1 MDPLSAIVL
10 GTAISWIGATIGQYQ
25 REKEAQKQKEEEG
38 RLLKAKKDTYQ
49 KEYEFAKAEALKSA
63 NTAEKETTLA
73 ESVLGDNYNNSLK
86 GLAMQQQAQ
95 AIERENSN
103 ISADSSIANAE
114 TSLGMSGLRGSSTQE
129 NIARQEEYN
138 KDIQLFQHQQNE
150 LSNELTLANAFTG
163 LNQSINSI
171 QNQRIQI
178 DDLRKSYEEGGRNK
192 VMFDQEMANLDLSH
206 EINMDRLDRSVQTNL
221 DDIFSTLAGG
231 INLGSN
237 LLKIN
242 QQYGDFIKLWGPN
255 TGTVAQT
262 GINLANNIPKPSFKW
277 N

>member
-10 GTAISWIGATIGQYQ
+10 GIAMSWIGAAIDQNQKG
-25 REKEAQKQKEEEG
+25 KEAAKQKEEEA
-38 RLLKAKKDTYQ
+38 RLLQAKKDTYQ
-49 KEYEFAKAEALKSA
+49 KEYEFAKQEALKSA
-63 NTAEKETTLA
+63 DTAEKETTLA
-73 ESVLGDNYNNSLK
+73 ESILGDSYNNNLK
-86 GLAMQQQAQ
+86 GFALQQQAQ
-95 AIERENSN
+95 AIERENSS
-103 ISADSSIANAE
+103 ISADSSVANAE

-138 KDIQLFQHQQNE
+138 KDVQLFQHQQNE

-178 DDLRKSYEEGGRNK
+178 DDLRKSYEKGGRNK

-206 EINMDRLDRSVQTNL
+206 EINMNRLDRSVQT
-221 DDIFSTLAGG
+221 DINDVFSTIAGG
-231 INLGSN
+231 INMATNIQNFGQKLNLFNQNWGNPNLGSIARGVN
-237 LLKIN
+237 L
-242 QQYGDFIKLWGPN
+242 
-255 TGTVAQT
+255 
-262 GINLANNIPKPSFKW
+262 PKTLTNFKW

>member
-10 GTAISWIGATIGQYQ
+10 GTAISWIGATIDQYQ
-25 REKEAQKQKEEEG
+25 RGKEAQKQKEEEE

-95 AIERENSN
+95 AIERENSS
-103 ISADSSIANAE
+103 ISADSSVANAE

-150 LSNELTLANAFTG
+150 LNNELTLANAFTG

-206 EINMDRLDRSVQTNL
+206 EINMDRLDRSVQT
-221 DDIFSTLAGG
+221 DINDVFSTIASGFNMATGLQNFGQNLNLFNQNWG
-231 INLGSN
+231 NPNLGSIASTGVN
-237 LLKIN
+237 L
-242 QQYGDFIKLWGPN
+242 
-255 TGTVAQT
+255 
-262 GINLANNIPKPSFKW
+262 PKALTNFKW

>member
-10 GTAISWIGATIGQYQ
+10 GIAMSWIGAAIDQNQ
-25 REKEAQKQKEEEG
+25 KEKEAAKQKEEEA
-38 RLLKAKKDTYQ
+38 RLLQAKKDTYQ
-49 KEYEFAKAEALKSA
+49 KEYEFAKQEALKSA

-73 ESVLGDNYNNSLK
+73 ESILGDSYNNNLK
-86 GLAMQQQAQ
+86 GFALQQQAQ
-95 AIERENSN
+95 AIERENSS
-103 ISADSSIANAE
+103 ISADSSVANAE

-206 EINMDRLDRSVQTNL
+206 EINMDRLDRSIKT
-221 DDIFSTLAGG
+221 DINDVFSTIASGFNMATGLQNFGQNLNLFNQNWG
-231 INLGSN
+231 NPNLGSIASTGVN
-237 LLKIN
+237 L
-242 QQYGDFIKLWGPN
+242 
-255 TGTVAQT
+255 
-262 GINLANNIPKPSFKW
+262 PKALTNFKW